1 MKTIQTT
8 VYEYD
13 ELSPEAQAKAREWYR
28 DIPEVV
34 DLEFVVDEIHT
45 TLTTLGF
52 DVVRDAIHYS
62 ISYSQGDYAGF
73 SGTYQH
79 PEKPVQLDTE
89 DLDLSAI
96 VEGLA
101 RIASDTPEPLYG
113 RIRLSNYGNM
123 LVDCATHHQLTG
135 YVLRLGR
142 WMYRQLRAEVQFQ
155 LSDEVVAEMLR
166 VNEYTFTAGG
176 KRFGD

>member
-101 RIASDTPEPLYG
+101 KIASETSEPLYG

-123 LVDCATHHQLTG
+123 LVDDDNHDLLAD
-135 YVLRLGR
+135 YVLRLGH
-142 WMYRQLRAEVQFQ
+142 WMYDRLSAEVDYQ
-155 LSDEVVAEMLR
+155 LSDEVVVEMLR
-166 VNEYTFTAGG
+166 ANEYTFTAGG
-176 KRFGD
+176 ERFGD